1 MFRIQRSD
9 LKFSILTSLK
19 DQLGYA
25 VRDFLYYKKR
35 CGRDVATLE
44 PIDYSKHAEIM
55 IQENDMEKEIR
66 LVLTHQQET
75 TQPVSI
81 TPMKRPRQQTEE
93 DDDDDDHPFMD
104 DELNAYKDWLQNLP
118 VEKSKGISSIFLCL
132 YCYCS

>member
-25 VRDFLYYKKR
+25 VRDFLYYNKR

-44 PIDYSKHAEIM
+44 PIDYSKHADIM
-55 IQENDMEKEIR
+55 IQENDMEKEIK

-75 TQPVSI
+75 IQPVSI
-81 TPMKRPRQQTEE
+81 TPMKRRRQQTED

-118 VEKSKGISSIFLCL
+118 VEKLKGLSSIFLCL